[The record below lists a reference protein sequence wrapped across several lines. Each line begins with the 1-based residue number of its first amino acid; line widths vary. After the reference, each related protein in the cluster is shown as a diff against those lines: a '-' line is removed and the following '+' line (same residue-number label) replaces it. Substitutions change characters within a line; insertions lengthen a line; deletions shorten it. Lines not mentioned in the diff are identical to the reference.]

1 VEEYR
6 GEQFPRNKVW
16 PEGRWV
22 HYFTKMREAFRL
34 TIRDG
39 LLYDSRGKP
48 FDTAAAPEGKAMFVM
63 DRAGNIYA
71 WSTERVPGRRNHSS
85 LLAGGP
91 VATAGEIK
99 AAGGRITDVSNESG
113 HYETTLEMLNQFIY
127 RLRWGGVDVS
137 GIKVEPYKGP

>member
-1 VEEYR
+1 
-6 GEQFPRNKVW
+6 
-16 PEGRWV
+16 
-22 HYFTKMREAFRL
+22 
-34 TIRDG
+34 
-39 LLYDSRGKP
+39 
-48 FDTAAAPEGKAMFVM
+48 MFVM